1 MCKNPSRN
9 TLKICVLHCMLYI
22 EKQNER
28 KRTDVCGHCL
38 QVSVKWTY
46 FMGLKNPRGSFLSL
60 FHLFIWPVCRSGCIR
75 LPVIPVARGIGG
87 WGWESDQGRTQGA
100 WAPWLRKAGSWLTL
114 PGRHRTWKPDD
125 KVLKVFTPCLEWH
138 RPCPLVLE
146 AESSSLRLGGYGPT
160 LVPWPGCSV
169 TGGAR
174 WLCVNASLNEWVLLS
189 AMWLSSPQTE
199 GQSSHKKLLTSSK

>member
-1 MCKNPSRN
+1 MGDGSVDMYIYIYIYIYVKIHRGIHLRSVYFTACY
-9 TLKICVLHCMLYI
+9 TLKNRM
-22 EKQNER
+22 KER
-28 KRTDVCGHCL
+28 QRMDVCGHCL

-60 FHLFIWPVCRSGCIR
+60 FHLFIWPVCKSGCIR

-114 PGRHRTWKPDD
+114 PGRRRTWKPDD

-146 AESSSLRLGGYGPT
+146 AESSSLRLD
-160 LVPWPGCSV
+160 S
-169 TGGAR
+169 GAMDR
-174 WLCVNASLNEWVLLS
+174 
-189 AMWLSSPQTE
+189 
-199 GQSSHKKLLTSSK
+199 H